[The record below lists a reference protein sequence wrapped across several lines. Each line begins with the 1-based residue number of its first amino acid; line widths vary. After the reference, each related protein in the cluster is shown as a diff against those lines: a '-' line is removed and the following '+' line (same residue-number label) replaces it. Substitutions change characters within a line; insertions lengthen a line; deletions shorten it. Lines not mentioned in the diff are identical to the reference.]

1 MNKKQTCTFEWL
13 PDRSSKIPIYRQI
26 IHFISAQIQSGA
38 WEVGTQLPSQR
49 DLAAKLGVNRS
60 TITTVMDE
68 LAADGIIE
76 SNFKGGTRIISNTWT
91 LLLSENSIWN
101 RYVNLGSFKSN
112 HAMIQAINR
121 LEFTPGILRL
131 GTGELD
137 PALFPS
143 ELWKKAVKPLENI
156 PSLNYLEASGLYQLR
171 CAIVRYVTKFGII
184 ATPDQVLITSGSLQA
199 LQLISVC
206 ILSADSVVY
215 TEAPTYLKS
224 LQIFQSAG
232 ITLES
237 IPMDEEGIL
246 HHRLPRTDQRTRI
259 LYTIPTNHNP
269 TGITMSNQRR
279 KALFEYC
286 GVTRIPIIEDGAYEE
301 LYFDKQ
307 HHQPIKQMD
316 LNGDIIY
323 LGTVSK
329 TLSPGLRI
337 GWVIASEPIIDRL
350 GDVKMQMDYGASSVS
365 QWIMTEFLN
374 SGMYEQHL
382 EQIRTEM
389 EKRRDHGVR
398 VLRQYLGDR
407 VSFKS
412 PAGGFYIW
420 MRFNKKIPMQKLF
433 EEAVKVGVLLN
444 PGDIYDYAPTNAL
457 RISYSYLSC
466 GEFEEA
472 VKRLAGITKRWF
484 EV

>member
-13 PDRSSKIPIYRQI
+13 PDRSSRIPIYRQI
-26 IHFISAQIQSGA
+26 ILFISAQIQSGA
-38 WEVGTQLPSQR
+38 WEVGSQLPSQR
-49 DLAAKLGVNRS
+49 DLAAKMGVNRS

-68 LAADGIIE
+68 LTADGIIE
-76 SNFKGGTRIISNTWT
+76 SNFKGGTRIISNTWA

-137 PALFPS
+137 PALFPG
-143 ELWKKAVKPLENI
+143 ELWKKAVKSLENI
-156 PSLNYLEASGLYQLR
+156 QSLNYLEASGLYQLR
-171 CAIVRYVTKFGII
+171 CAIVQHVKKFGIL

-206 ILSADSVVY
+206 ILSAASVVY

-232 ITLES
+232 ISLES

-246 HHRLPRTDQRTRI
+246 HHRIPGKDSRTRI

-269 TGITMSNQRR
+269 TGITMSQRR
-279 KALFEYC
+279 RQALFEYC
-286 GVTRIPIIEDGAYEE
+286 AGNRIPIIEDGAYEE
-301 LYFDKQ
+301 LYFDNQ
-307 HHQPIKQMD
+307 SPRPIKQMD
-316 LNGDIIY
+316 QNGNVIY

-337 GWVIASEPIIDRL
+337 GWVIASEPIINRL
-350 GDVKMQMDYGASSVS
+350 GDVKMQIDYGASSAS

-374 SGMYEQHL
+374 TGMYEQHL
-382 EQIRTEM
+382 EQIRAAM
-389 EKRRDHGVR
+389 KNRCDHAVR
-398 VLRQYLGDR
+398 VLRQYLGDQ
-407 VSFKS
+407 VSFRT
-412 PAGGFYIW
+412 PTGGFYIW
-420 MRFNKKIPMQKLF
+420 LRFNKKILMQKLF

-466 GEFEEA
+466 EEFEEA
-472 VKRLAGITKRWF
+472 VKRLAGIIKR
-484 EV
+484 

>member
-1 MNKKQTCTFEWL
+1 MNKKQTCTFEWA

-26 IHFISAQIQSGA
+26 IHFISIQIQSGA
-38 WEVGTQLPSQR
+38 WEVGSQLPSQR

-76 SNFKGGTRIISNTWT
+76 SNFKGGTRIISNTWA
-91 LLLSENSIWN
+91 LLLSERSIWN

-137 PALFPS
+137 PTLFPT
-143 ELWKKAVKPLENI
+143 ELWKKSLKSLENI
-156 PSLNYLEASGLYQLR
+156 QSLNYLEASGLYQLR
-171 CAIVRYVTKFGII
+171 CAIVRHIKKYGIMV
-184 ATPDQVLITSGSLQA
+184 TPDQVLITSGSLQA

-246 HHRLPRTDQRTRI
+246 HHRIPSVDKRTQI
-259 LYTIPTNHNP
+259 LYTIPSNHNP
-269 TGITMSNQRR
+269 TGVTMSDRRR

-286 GVTRIPIIEDGAYEE
+286 AVNRIPIIEDGAYEE
-301 LYFDKQ
+301 LCFDGQ
-307 HHQPIKQMD
+307 SQLPIKQMD
-316 LNGDIIY
+316 HNGDIIY

-337 GWVIASEPIIDRL
+337 GWVIASEPIINRL

-374 SGMYEQHL
+374 SGMYELHL
-382 EQIRTEM
+382 ERIRAEM
-389 EKRRDHGVR
+389 KNRRDHAVR
-398 VLRQYLGDR
+398 VIRQYLGDQ
-407 VSFKS
+407 VSFRTPS
-412 PAGGFYIW
+412 GGFYIW
-420 MRFNKKIPMQKLF
+420 MRFNKKIPLQKLF
-433 EEAVKVGVLLN
+433 EEAVKAGVLLN
-444 PGDIYDYAPTNAL
+444 PGDIYDDAPTNAL

-466 GEFEEA
+466 QDFEEA
-472 VKRLAGITKRWF
+472 VIRLSDIIKKWI
-484 EV
+484 

>member
-1 MNKKQTCTFEWL
+1 MNKKQTCTFEWA

-26 IHFISAQIQSGA
+26 IHFISTQIQSGA
-38 WEVGTQLPSQR
+38 WEVGSQLPSQR

-91 LLLSENSIWN
+91 LLLSEKSIWN

-137 PALFPS
+137 PTLFPT
-143 ELWKKAVKPLENI
+143 ELWKKSLKSLENI
-156 PSLNYLEASGLYQLR
+156 QSLNYLEASGLYQLR
-171 CAIVRYVTKFGII
+171 CAIVRHVKKYGITV
-184 ATPDQVLITSGSLQA
+184 TPDQILITSGSLQA

-246 HHRLPRTDQRTRI
+246 HHRIPSADKRTQI

-269 TGITMSNQRR
+269 TGITMSDRRR

-286 GVTRIPIIEDGAYEE
+286 ACNRIPIIEDGAYEE
-301 LYFDKQ
+301 LYFDGQ
-307 HHQPIKQMD
+307 SQLPIKQMD
-316 LNGDIIY
+316 HNGDIIY

-337 GWVIASEPIIDRL
+337 GWVIASEPIINRL

-374 SGMYEQHL
+374 SGMYELHL
-382 EQIRTEM
+382 ERIRAEM
-389 EKRRDHGVR
+389 KSRRDHGIR
-398 VLRQYLGDR
+398 VLRQYLGDQ
-407 VSFKS
+407 VSFRTPS
-412 PAGGFYIW
+412 GGFYIW
-420 MRFNKKIPMQKLF
+420 MRFNKKIPLLKLF
-433 EEAVKVGVLLN
+433 EEAVKAGVLLN
-444 PGDIYDYAPTNAL
+444 PGDIYDDAPTNAL

-466 GEFEEA
+466 QDFEEA
-472 VKRLAGITKRWF
+472 VMRLSDIIKKWA
-484 EV
+484 

>member
-76 SNFKGGTRIISNTWT
+76 SNFKGGTRIISNTWA

-121 LEFTPGILRL
+121 LEFTPSILRL

-171 CAIVRYVTKFGII
+171 CAIVRYVTKFGIM

-286 GVTRIPIIEDGAYEE
+286 GVNRIPIIEDGAYEE

>member
-1 MNKKQTCTFEWL
+1 MNKKQTCTFEWV

-26 IHFISAQIQSGA
+26 IHFISTQIQSGA
-38 WEVGTQLPSQR
+38 WEVGSQLPSQR

-76 SNFKGGTRIISNTWT
+76 SNFKGGTRIISNTWA
-91 LLLSENSIWN
+91 LLLSEMSIWN

-137 PALFPS
+137 PTLFPT
-143 ELWKKAVKPLENI
+143 ELWKKSLKSLENI

-171 CAIVRYVTKFGII
+171 CAIVNHVKKFGII

-199 LQLISVC
+199 LQLLSVC

-215 TEAPTYLKS
+215 TEAPTYLRS

-232 ITLES
+232 IRLES

-246 HHRLPRTDQRTRI
+246 HHRIPISAKSTKI
-259 LYTIPTNHNP
+259 LYTNPTNHNP
-269 TGITMSNQRR
+269 TGITMSNRRR

-286 GVTRIPIIEDGAYEE
+286 AVNRIPIVEDGAYEE
-301 LYFDKQ
+301 LYFDEQ
-307 HHQPIKQMD
+307 SQLPIKQMD
-316 LNGDIIY
+316 QNGDIIY

-337 GWVIASEPIIDRL
+337 GWVIASEPIINRL

-374 SGMYEQHL
+374 SGMYELHL
-382 EQIRTEM
+382 ERIRAEM
-389 EKRRDHGVR
+389 KNRRDHAVR
-398 VLRQYLGDR
+398 VIRQYLGDQ
-407 VSFKS
+407 VSFRT

-420 MRFNKKIPMQKLF
+420 MRFNKKIPLLKLF
-433 EEAVKVGVLLN
+433 EEAVKAGVLLN
-444 PGDIYDYAPTNAL
+444 PG
-457 RISYSYLSC
+457 
-466 GEFEEA
+466 
-472 VKRLAGITKRWF
+472 
-484 EV
+484 

>member
-1 MNKKQTCTFEWL
+1 MNKKQTCTFEWM
-13 PDRSSKIPIYRQI
+13 PDRSSEVPIYRQI
-26 IHFISAQIQSGA
+26 IDFICHQIQSCC

-49 DLAAKLGVNRS
+49 ELASKLGVNRS

-68 LAADGIIE
+68 LTANGIIE
-76 SNFKGGTRIISNTWT
+76 SNFKGGTRIISNSWA
-91 LLLSENSIWN
+91 LLLSENSSWN

-112 HAMIQAINR
+112 QATIQAINR

-137 PALFPS
+137 PALFPA
-143 ELWKKAVKPLENI
+143 ELWKKALKSLENI
-156 PSLNYLEASGLYQLR
+156 QSLNYLEASGLYELR
-171 CAIVRYVTKFGII
+171 LAIVSHVKKYGIE

-206 ILSADSVVY
+206 LLSSDSVVY

-232 ITLES
+232 IALEN
-237 IPMDEEGIL
+237 IPMDAEGLL
-246 HHRLPRTDQRTRI
+246 HHRIPIKEKRTRI

-269 TGITMSNQRR
+269 TGITMSERRR

-286 GVTRIPIIEDGAYEE
+286 SFNRIPIIEDGAYEE
-301 LYFDKQ
+301 LYFNDSFER
-307 HHQPIKQMD
+307 PLKQMD
-316 LNGDIIY
+316 QNGNIIY

-337 GWVIASEPIIDRL
+337 GWVIAAEPIVNRL

-365 QWIMTEFLN
+365 QWLLTEFLN
-374 SGMYEQHL
+374 SGMYEEHL
-382 EQIRTEM
+382 TRIRQEM
-389 EKRRDHGVR
+389 KSRRDQAVR
-398 VLRQYLGDR
+398 VLRHYLGEA
-407 VSFKS
+407 VSFRI

-420 MRFNKKIPMQKLF
+420 MRFNKKIPLQKLF
-433 EEAVKVGVLLN
+433 EEAVKADVLLN

-457 RISYSYLSC
+457 RISYSYLN
-466 GEFEEA
+466 GQEFEEA
-472 VKRLAGITKRWF
+472 VKRLSLIVKKWI
-484 EV
+484 